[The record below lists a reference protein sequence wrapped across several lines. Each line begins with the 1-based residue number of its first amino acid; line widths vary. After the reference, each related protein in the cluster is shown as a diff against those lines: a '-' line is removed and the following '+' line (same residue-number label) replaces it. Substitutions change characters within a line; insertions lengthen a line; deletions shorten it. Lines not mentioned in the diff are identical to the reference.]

1 MVSIT
6 GKRSGQSSKD
16 LLDVDTWLEAL
27 ERERTEP
34 EIALIRRACE
44 TAQLAHF
51 GQYRLSGEPYFQ
63 HVLAVANIVAELQLD
78 SETVAAAFLHDVA
91 EDTSVTIEQVRE
103 QFGDTVARLV
113 DGVTKMKLIQ
123 AFKALPEKDKK
134 ERSQAENLRKMLLAM
149 AEDVR
154 VVLIKLADRTH
165 NMRTLAILPED
176 KRLRIA
182 RETLDIFAPLANRLG
197 IWQLKWELEDLSFRY
212 LDPALYKKIAGMLDE
227 RRTDREEYIH
237 RFSEL
242 LRAELEK
249 AGIKDA
255 VISGRPKHIF
265 SIWRKMERKQVDYN
279 QIYDVRGL
287 RILVRSVADCYTAL
301 GVVHS
306 RWQFIS
312 GEFDDYIATP
322 KENNYRSIHTAVI
335 GPEGKTVEVQI
346 RTHQMHEHNELGVA
360 AHWRYKEGG
369 TPDATIDNKINL
381 LRQLLQ
387 WKDEISDATEFV
399 EQFRSEVFEERVY
412 VFTPQGKV
420 IDMRRGATPLDFAY
434 HIHTEL
440 GHRCRGAKVNGRM
453 VPLTYTLQTGEQ
465 VEILTVKAGTPSRD
479 WLNPHLG
486 YVNTPRARAKIQNWF
501 RQLDRGQTIVE
512 GREILERELRRLGA
526 TQVNYDRLAS
536 ELQYNTADDLF
547 VAIAHND
554 IKQSRYIAT
563 VQRLFHVQDKVPVD
577 SQLAEV
583 EKRPSRSTPGEIRIH
598 GIGNLLSHLASC
610 CSPVPGDDIRG
621 YITQGRG
628 ISVHRSDCPNILRN
642 ASRSPERVIPVE
654 WGTTTQHTY
663 PVEVEIQA
671 FDRHGLLRDI
681 SAVLANE
688 RIAVTGAHTA
698 SDASSNL
705 VRMQF
710 TIEIPDLGVLSRVL
724 AKIAQLPNILEVR
737 RAAH

>member
-16 LLDVDTWLEAL
+16 FLDVDTWLHAL
-27 ERERTEP
+27 ERERPEP
-34 EIALIRRACE
+34 ELVLIRRACDV
-44 TAQLAHF
+44 AQNAHA

-78 SETVAAAFLHDVA
+78 SETVAAAVLHDVA
-91 EDTSVTIEQVRE
+91 EDTPVTIEQIRE
-103 QFGDTVARLV
+103 QFGDSVARLV

-123 AFKALPEKDKK
+123 AFKALSEKDKQ

-165 NMRTLAILPED
+165 NMRTLAVLPED

-197 IWQLKWELEDLSFRY
+197 IWQLKWELEDMSFRY
-212 LDPALYKKIAGMLDE
+212 LDPDLYKKIAGMLDE
-227 RRTDREEYIH
+227 RRTNREDYI
-237 RFSEL
+237 RGFSDL

-249 AGIKDA
+249 VGIKDA
-255 VISGRPKHIF
+255 VISGRSKHIF

-279 QIYDVRGL
+279 QIYDVRGV
-287 RILVRSVADCYTAL
+287 RILVGSVAECYTAL

-306 RWQFIS
+306 RWQFIA

-335 GPEGKTVEVQI
+335 GPDGKTVEIQI

-369 TPDATIDNKINL
+369 KRDANIDNKINL

-387 WKDEISDATEFV
+387 WKDEISDAAEFV

-501 RQLDRGQTIVE
+501 RQLDRDQTVVE

-526 TQVNYDRLAS
+526 SQVNYDRLAS
-536 ELQYNTADDLF
+536 ELQYNAADDLF

-554 IKQSRYIAT
+554 IKQSKYIAT

-577 SQLAEV
+577 PHPADV
-583 EKRPSRSTPGEIRIH
+583 GKRPSRVTPGEVRIY
-598 GIGNLLSHLASC
+598 GIGNVLSHLASC

-698 SDASSNL
+698 SDASNNL

-710 TIEIPDLGVLSRVL
+710 TVEIPNLSALSRVL
-724 AKIAQLPNILEVR
+724 AKIAQLPNVLEVH